1 MFYIV
6 AITNYQKLS
15 ASKQHKFNILR
26 FCRSEVWQG
35 SSWTKV
41 FWRIPFWKIWR
52 DSISCLLR
60 LLVEF
65 SSFQFLVGCQLTDNP
80 SLWRSPAFLGFQP
93 ASCIFRANSGGCESL
108 PFESFLPLFPL
119 QRYKR
124 GAQEKDHV
132 IMEAESGVMLP
143 RKAKNCRPPPD
154 TRKRKGKVL
163 P

>member
-1 MFYIV
+1 M
-6 AITNYQKLS
+6 LW
-15 ASKQHKFNILR
+15 
-26 FCRSEVWQG
+26 FCRSKVWQG

-41 FWRIPFWKIWR
+41 SRRIPFWKLWG
-52 DSISCLLR
+52 DSIFCLLR

-65 SSFQFLVGCQLTDNP
+65 SSFQFLVGYQLIDNP
-80 SLWRSPAFLGFQP
+80 ACGGHLHFLACGLLP
-93 ASCIFRANSGGCESL
+93 ASSEPFRANSGGCESL
-108 PFESFLPLFPL
+108 PFKSFLTLFPS

-132 IMEAESGVMLP
+132 MIEAESGVMLP

-154 TRKRKGKVL
+154 TRNRKGKVL